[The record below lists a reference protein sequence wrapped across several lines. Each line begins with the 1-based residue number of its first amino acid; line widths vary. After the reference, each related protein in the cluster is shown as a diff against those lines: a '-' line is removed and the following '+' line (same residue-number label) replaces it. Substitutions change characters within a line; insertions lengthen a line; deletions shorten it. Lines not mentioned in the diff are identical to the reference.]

1 MKIEFRGG
9 HNSSSERALRRT
21 KHTTATIRTLDMNT
35 AADFEGKWATFLH
48 REAPEHNTM
57 EGGRRDMLEFSL
69 GGIYTHQKFFFEE
82 STHRSWKVFIH

>member
-1 MKIEFRGG
+1 
-9 HNSSSERALRRT
+9 
-21 KHTTATIRTLDMNT
+21 MNT